1 MTALLS
7 VVRQTYQDGDS
18 ELVGAGR
25 RAGVDG
31 ASLAAVRIAFGA
43 VAMLSA
49 GRTLANGWVHSLYAG
64 PAERFTYPLLGWV
77 PKPSP
82 GLGYALV
89 LTVLVGGAAVVAG
102 WRWRPALAAL
112 WVAFSWIEFVDA
124 TTYLNHYWFVSL
136 FGLLLLVA
144 PCAEEFAIGAR
155 HRRVAVGWIWLLRA
169 QIAVVYWFAGIAKLN
184 GDWLRDA
191 LPLRLWLPARA
202 DVPLIGGLLDEPAT
216 AYALSWAGAA
226 FDCTIVV
233 LLLWRRTRPLAWL
246 AVVAFHVVT
255 WRLFAIGVFPWL
267 MIAVTTLFFD
277 PAWPRRLIA
286 RFTRWTNPQRRRD
299 PVAAPRW
306 SLAAAAVWIVVQLA
320 LPVRH
325 HLIPGDARWTGEG
338 YRLSWA
344 VLAVEKGSSVSFRV
358 TDTRTG
364 TTWTT
369 SAEHLYTPLQW
380 KTMAGDPE
388 LIRQAAHAVAANA
401 VTAGQPRPEVRVDAF
416 VSLNG
421 RPAQRLIDPD
431 VDLAAEPWR
440 WHQRW
445 ILPGPT
451 GTPP

>member
-1 MTALLS
+1 MTGWR
-7 VVRQTYQDGDS
+7 V
-18 ELVGAGR
+18 
-25 RAGVDG
+25 GVDG
-31 ASLAAVRIAFGA
+31 ASLAVVRIAYGA

-49 GRTLANGWVHSLYAG
+49 GRTLANGWVDSLYAG
-64 PAERFTYPLLGWV
+64 PAERFTYPLLGRV

-82 GLGYALV
+82 ALGYALV
-89 LTVLVGGAAVVAG
+89 LIVLVGGAAVVAG

-112 WVAFSWIEFVDA
+112 WVAFTWIEFVDA

-144 PCAEEFAIGAR
+144 PCGEEFAIGAR
-155 HRRVAVGWIWLLRA
+155 HRRVAIGWIWLLRA
-169 QIAVVYWFAGIAKLN
+169 QIAVVYWFAGVAKLN
-184 GDWLRDA
+184 GDWLGDG

-202 DVPLIGGLLDEPAT
+202 DMPLIGGLLDEPAT

-233 LLLWRRTRPLAWL
+233 LLLWRRTRLLAWL

-277 PAWPRRLIA
+277 ADWPRQVVARL
-286 RFTRWTNPQRRRD
+286 TRRTTTPRPGPDR
-299 PVAAPRW
+299 VAVPRW
-306 SLAAAAVWIVVQLA
+306 SLVAAVVWILVQLV
-320 LPVRH
+320 LPLRH

-338 YRLSWA
+338 YRFSWA

-364 TTWTT
+364 TTRVT
-369 SAEHLYTPLQW
+369 SADTRFTPLQW

-388 LIRQAAHAVAANA
+388 LIRQAAHALAADAVAA
-401 VTAGQPRPEVRVDAF
+401 GQRRPEVRVDAF

-421 RPAQRLIDPD
+421 RPPQRLIDPD

-445 ILPGPT
+445 ILPA
-451 GTPP
+451 PP